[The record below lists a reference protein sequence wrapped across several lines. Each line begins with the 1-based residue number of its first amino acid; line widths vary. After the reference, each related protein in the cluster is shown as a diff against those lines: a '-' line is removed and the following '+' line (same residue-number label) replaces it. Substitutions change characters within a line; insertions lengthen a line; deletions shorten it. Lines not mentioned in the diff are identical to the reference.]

1 MAVIKTRW
9 KAALPKKEAEE
20 KFPKKK
26 AIAPKVEEVEKK
38 VEMPVIDDPTAEEFI
53 ATLPK
58 KQQRGKKVVKIIEE

>member
-9 KAALPKKEAEE
+9 NKPLPVKEEVKIPEKKV
-20 KFPKKK
+20 
-26 AIAPKVEEVEKK
+26 IAPKVEEVEKK

-58 KQQRGKKVVKIIEE
+58 KQQRGKKVVKTIEE

>member
-9 KAALPKKEAEE
+9 KAALPEKEVEE
-20 KFPKKK
+20 KLPEKK

-58 KQQRGKKVVKIIEE
+58 KQQRGKKVVKTIEE

>member
-9 KAALPKKEAEE
+9 NKPLLTKEEV
-20 KFPKKK
+20 KIPKKK
-26 AIAPKVEEVEKK
+26 AITPKVEEVEKK
-38 VEMPVIDDPTAEEFI
+38 VEIPVIDDPTAEEFI